1 MKVVKRF
8 DAADL
13 AQMVM
18 EHLDVKPS
26 QVRWVYDQ
34 SETDEDIE
42 ITFYIEVEE
51 DG

>member
-8 DAADL
+8 DAYNL

-26 QVRWVYDQ
+26 QIACVYEQ

-42 ITFYIEVEE
+42 ITFYIEVENE
-51 DG
+51 

>member
-1 MKVVKRF
+1 MKIVKRF

-13 AQMVM
+13 VHMVM

-26 QVRWVYDQ
+26 QIRCVYDQ

-42 ITFYIEVEE
+42 IAFYIEVENE
-51 DG
+51 